1 MCDKGV
7 KYVNTYIY
15 CIEIN
20 KSITLFLVVGA
31 FDIGIG
37 WRAFWSYILII
48 KKLAF
53 GRVFYKLKFYI
64 LAFFLQVSRI
74 SSACS
79 FNSF

>member
-48 KKLAF
+48 KNSPKW
-53 GRVFYKLKFYI
+53 RVFLLKFYI